1 MQFEAD
7 KVYRFSDAGTKKT
20 TDRTITR
27 IEDGMIYWTVPG
39 SKAEFMGDVNWFS
52 EQFEEHGVKED

>member
-1 MQFEAD
+1 MEFELHQTY
-7 KVYRFSDAGTKKT
+7 KFRDAGTKKT

-39 SKAEFMGDVNWFS
+39 SKAEFMGNVEWFS
-52 EQFEEHGVKED
+52 EQFDECGVKEG

>member
-1 MQFEAD
+1 MDF
-7 KVYRFSDAGTKKT
+7 KVGETYKLSNVGTNKT

-39 SKAEFMGDVNWFS
+39 SKAEFVGNVEWFS
-52 EQFEEHGVKED
+52 EQFEERGVKEG